1 MRAESIESQG
11 HARAVEP
18 RGAGGPG
25 AAGRL
30 RLPHDATGFRALS
43 RTGRRPVLWLLLP
56 LAALLSLP
64 PAVAQAQTPS
74 ISISDGSV
82 MEGAAGTT
90 TELELEVTLNRASES
105 QVEVWWTT
113 YATYAEGFGLAK
125 PGVDYTRDGGTLRF
139 APGETSKTIS
149 IEVFGDDLDEGEYEK
164 IIVELSFPVGAWI
177 ADREAEGRILD
188 DDDTPKV
195 TLVLNRDT
203 ISENG
208 GEARVRARLN
218 HPSKEETVVTVSFS
232 GWEDDYTLS
241 TNRTLRIAANE
252 TTSPGPVYVSL
263 TAVDNDWRVSGKKV
277 TVSGTATN
285 DLAIEDPDDVTLTI
299 NDDGDPT
306 LPVMFV
312 RDARVTEGDSGET
325 DMNFRVE
332 LTPRLTL
339 PVTFDVRTEEIK
351 GLEGSAKPD
360 HDYRTVNKSVT
371 IEPGETVATISVPI
385 IGDTV
390 HEREIEGFRFWGSAG
405 SDAPARFRDNK
416 GLGTIVDNDR
426 PTVTLA
432 LSEDRIREDGGVTTV
447 TASLDRPSVKNT
459 FVRISASAVSPA
471 VKGDFTFGGN
481 RGLTIAAG
489 ELSSTR
495 TVTLTAVDNA
505 VDVPFDKTVTV
516 TGNARNERGID
527 HPEALTLTIVDD
539 EIPVVTIAA
548 ETEEV
553 IEERGAVTF
562 IATRTEY
569 DLSRSLT
576 VNFLSNGG
584 PSLPSGTITF
594 AANET
599 TARLGGSPW
608 GDIDADGTVTITL
621 QDGDGYELGA
631 PSSASVTV
639 RDITPVVT
647 IAAETEEVVEEQ
659 GAVAF
664 IVTRTELNLAESLTV
679 NFLSNGGASLPS
691 GTVTFAPNET
701 TKRLGGSPWGDIDFD
716 RTVRITLQD
725 GDGYRLGRP
734 SSASVAVRDEDVP
747 VVTVAA
753 ETEYVYENG
762 DPVAFIFTR
771 TTDED
776 LSRSLTVNYRVT
788 HIGGSSNS
796 YALTFAANESSVRI
810 GGAPAGNV
818 DADGTVEITLRDGA
832 GYRPGTPSSAVV
844 TVWDSLP
851 TVSVADADAVTEG
864 ETVTFTLRRS
874 GNLAQPLEAA
884 YEITAAG
891 DFGAATGAGAATF
904 PANGAAVQV
913 SVATTD
919 DSVHEANGSV
929 TLALTAKAG
938 VYKLRAGAAST
949 AAVLDDDD
957 SPATGTV
964 TIRGAAR
971 EGGTLRANISGVED
985 ADGLDNAAWA
995 YQWVRTP
1002 PGGSAADISGAT
1014 GATYVPVFADVGAAL
1029 KVRVTVTDNEGHEA
1043 GFESAPTPAVA
1054 ALPVMTV
1061 AAETE
1066 QVVEGGEPVAFIVTR
1081 TGDLSR
1087 RLTVN
1092 VQVTPV
1098 GGDTPTT
1105 LAVTFQANQ
1114 STRRLGSGNPAG
1126 DIDGD
1131 GTSVLVL
1138 LDGDGYR
1145 LGTPSSATVTVWD
1158 SDFVPTVSVADADAV
1173 TEGGTVTFTLTRSGN
1188 RVRTFTAAYETTS
1201 SGDFG
1206 AATGAGTATFPA
1218 NSTAVQVSV
1227 ATTDDSVHEAHGS
1240 VTLTLAEDADAY
1252 ELGSQAASTAAVLD
1266 DDDSPATGAVAIT
1279 GAAREGETLTADT
1292 SGVEDADGLDNAA
1305 WAYQWVRT
1313 PPGGSGADISGAT
1326 GATYVPVFA
1335 DAGAALKVRV
1345 TVTDDEGH
1353 EATLTSAPTPA
1364 VAALPLVT
1372 VAAETE
1378 QVIEN
1383 GEAVAFIFTR
1393 TGDLSRSLTV
1403 NYRVRHIGGTSSSGA
1418 LTFPAN
1424 ESTLRLGGS
1433 PAGNVNADGT
1443 VAMTLLDG
1451 DGYRPGTPSSA
1462 VVTVWDSDFV
1472 PTVSVADADAVTEG
1486 GTVTFT
1492 LTRSGNRV
1500 RTFAAAYEVTSSGDF
1515 GAATGAGTATF
1526 PANSA
1531 AVQVS
1536 VATTDDSVHE
1546 AHGSVTLTLAEDA
1559 DAYELGSQAASTAAV
1574 LDDDD
1579 SPATGTVT
1587 IAGAA
1592 REGETLAAD
1601 ISGVEDADGLDNA
1614 AWTYQWVRTPS
1625 GGSGADIAGATGA
1638 TYVPV
1643 FADAGATFKVRVTV
1657 TDDEGH
1663 EAGFE
1668 SAATAAV
1675 EALPRPE
1682 VTVASGGAVT
1692 EGEAVTFTLTRTGGH
1707 GGTTGT
1713 LDVAYMVTASGDFGA
1728 AAGAGTAT
1736 IPANSAA
1743 VQVSV
1748 ATTGDGAHE
1757 QHGSVTLTL
1766 APNPE
1771 AYNLGAEAAATAAVL
1786 DDDNAAPTG
1795 AVTID
1800 DTAPVVGKTLRAD
1813 ASGVDDPDGLTGRS
1827 FTWQWLRV
1835 SGGTATAIAGATAAR
1850 YTMVAADVGSAL
1862 KVRAGFTDDDGTA
1875 ETVESA
1881 PTSAVRAYTFEVTA
1895 PTVTEGGDGVTI
1907 LQFAVTR
1914 SDTARRMQLGW
1925 RLAASSTAQAGKGR
1939 GRDIGGPTQGTLNF
1953 PRGWTVSRFV
1963 VFQVIDDWIDES
1975 DETVVIEF
1983 FAVAGTPAGV
1993 TFPPTVTGTIRDNDT
2008 SMVWIAPSRSVD
2020 EGDEGVRDL
2029 AFTVSMD
2036 NPSDREVTVA
2046 WDVSGTAE
2054 AGSDYTAPAPAL
2066 VTFPALSWDSQRIVF
2081 GVIGDTDA
2089 ERHETVTVALR
2100 DPTGGAV
2107 LGTSQAT
2114 AQIRNDEE
2122 LVLAVDPPEAVEGDS
2137 RSDRAGLIFRLTLTD
2152 LADTDVT
2159 VDYRVESD
2167 AGTATAG
2174 SDFKDKSGTATIKSG
2189 QTVATV
2195 RLGILED
2202 TDFEPDETVV
2212 MVFENPEG
2220 ALLDPGSTRVTGTIL
2235 NDDPPDGDPT
2245 NDNGPVV
2252 SIEPPE
2258 VAEGDSRSDRRHLTF
2273 RLTLSDQADS
2283 DITVDYRVDAGDGAG
2298 TAAAGSDFKNKSGT
2312 VTIRS
2317 GRTSAVVR
2325 LGILEDTDF
2334 EPDETVVMVFE
2345 NPQGAVLDPGSTRV
2359 TGTILNDDLSQVT
2372 VADAVV
2378 AIAAESGVV
2387 TEGED
2392 AVFVLT
2398 RTGEASAPLTVA
2410 VAVGEAGS
2418 VLAGAAPS
2426 AAVFGANETEAR
2438 LRVATEDDVVDE
2450 ADGRVTAAAVAGAGY
2465 TVAAGAGSAAVDVLD
2480 NDDPAAP
2487 GEPAP
2492 LWSTTMTVV
2501 DFGKAVGAS
2510 GSDLPNRAWSE
2521 DGVDYRLDRLKWFGP
2536 PKGLVRV
2543 RFSRRL
2549 PAVDELTLRAGA
2561 LSLPL
2566 AEGGSGRVFRW
2577 PVEGAPWPVGEEVE
2591 LRLTRTA
2598 AGEGDDGAAVP
2609 GVSVADARVDES
2621 AGAPLAFRVTLD
2633 EAQMSAVSVRYATSD
2648 GSATAGADYVAASGV
2663 VRFEAGETV
2672 KTVNVAVLEDS
2683 HDEGEETM
2691 TLTLSHPFGAE
2702 VSDGVATG
2710 TIVNTDAMP
2719 RAWLGRFGRTV
2730 AGQVVE
2736 AVEARMTAVRQAG
2749 VEVSIAGQ
2757 RVGAAGAFDEA
2768 ASRGGDAVGGRL
2780 AGGRAG
2786 ENGPEGLDMAASR
2799 DAGAAGGR
2807 LAGWLAGGID
2817 SEERTVSGRELLA
2830 GMSFARTEG
2839 TAESGFVSLWGRGV
2853 VTDFD
2858 GRDGEL
2864 SVDGEVATGL
2874 LGADWARG
2882 DWAAGL
2888 MVGHSRGEGN
2898 YGGQGVGTVSSSLT
2912 GLYPWGRWEL
2922 NERVTVWG
2930 VGGYGAG
2937 TLTLEPEGQARIETD
2952 MDLAMAA
2959 AGLRGVLMEAPAEG
2973 GFELA
2978 AKTDGLI
2985 VRSASEAARGGDG
2998 GMLEAARAEVTRLRL
3013 GLEGT
3018 RAFRSEGG
3026 WTLTPSFGLGVRHDG
3041 GDAESGVGV
3050 EVGAGVAYAD
3060 PSLGL
3065 TAEFRGRGLLGHE
3078 AAGFREVGFSGSLAF
3093 DPSPS
3098 SDRGLSLSLSQT
3110 LGASASGGVEA
3121 LYGRDTMAGL
3131 GGANDAAGTA
3141 DDLGRRRLE
3150 ARVGYGVSAFGGRF
3164 TGTPELGFGLSES
3177 GRDYRLGWRLTP
3189 AGDNAGWFELSLV
3202 ATRREAANDDGSEHG
3217 AELRVTIR

>member
-18 RGAGGPG
+18 CGAGGPG

-43 RTGRRPVLWLLLP
+43 RTGRRLALWLLLP
-56 LAALLSLP
+56 LVAVLSLP
-64 PAVAQAQTPS
+64 PAVVQAQSPS
-74 ISISDGSV
+74 LRILDAS
-82 MEGAAGTT
+82 MEEGDSGIR
-90 TELELEVTLNRASES
+90 ELEFEVTLNPPSAAGVTVQYTTKRLFLDDGAQASVDFAPES
-105 QVEVWWTT
+105 GWFT
-113 YATYAEGFGLAK
+113 
-125 PGVDYTRDGGTLRF
+125 F
-139 APGETSKTIS
+139 APGETSQTTS
-149 IEVFGDDLDEGEYEK
+149 IGVYSDRLDEGEKEQFQVYLHNPTGATIARK
-164 IIVELSFPVGAWI
+164 TATLWII
-177 ADREAEGRILD
+177 D

-195 TLVLNRDT
+195 TLVLNTNT
-203 ISENG
+203 ISENRG
-208 GEARVRARLN
+208 AATVTARLSN
-218 HPSKEETVVTVSFS
+218 PSAAETEVDISVS
-232 GWEDDYTLS
+232 GWEGDWTLS
-241 TNRTLRIAANE
+241 GSQSLSIPAGSTTVSDYLRI
-252 TTSPGPVYVSL
+252 
-263 TAVDNDWRVSGKKV
+263 TAVDNNIWVPDKKV
-277 TVSGTATN
+277 TVSGTARN
-285 DLAIEDPDDVTLTI
+285 DVGIVNPDDVTLTI
-299 NDDGDPT
+299 EDDGDRL
-306 LPVMFV
+306 LPAMVV
-312 RDARVTEGDSGET
+312 RDAQLTEGDSGET
-325 DMNFRVE
+325 DMDFRVT
-332 LTPRLTL
+332 LSPATTL
-339 PVTFDVRTEEIK
+339 PVTINVRTSEID
-351 GLEGSAKPD
+351 GLAESATSGQ
-360 HDYRTVNKSVT
+360 DYTAVNKNVT
-371 IEPGETVATISVPI
+371 IAPGETGVTVSVPI

-390 HEREIEGFRFWGSAG
+390 HELENEYFRLFGSTVG
-405 SDAPARFRDNK
+405 SDPPAYFRDHV
-416 GLGTIVDNDR
+416 GEGWIIDNDR
-426 PTVTLA
+426 PTMTLA
-432 LSEDRIREDGGVTTV
+432 LSKNRIREDGGVTTV
-447 TASLDRPSVKNT
+447 TASLDRPSIKKT

-471 VKGDFTFGGN
+471 VKGDFTFGEN
-481 RGLTIAAG
+481 RGLTILAG

-505 VDVPFDKTVTV
+505 VDVLFDKTVRV
-516 TGNARNERGID
+516 TGAARNERGID
-527 HPEALTLTIVDD
+527 NPEALTLTIVDD
-539 EIPVVTIAA
+539 EVPVVTIAA

-553 IEERGAVTF
+553 IEERGDVTF
-562 IATRTEY
+562 IATRTEH
-569 DLSRSLT
+569 DLSRSLA

-599 TARLGGSPW
+599 TARLGGNPW

-647 IAAETEEVVEEQ
+647 IAAETAEVVEEQ

-679 NFLSNGGASLPS
+679 GFLSNGGASLPS
-691 GTVTFAPNET
+691 GTITFPANET
-701 TKRLGGSPWGDIDFD
+701 TARLGGSPWGDIDFD
-716 RTVRITLQD
+716 STVRITLQD

-734 SSASVAVRDEDVP
+734 SSASVTVRDEDVP

-762 DPVAFIFTR
+762 EPVAFIFTR
-771 TTDED
+771 TEDED
-776 LSRSLTVNYRVT
+776 LPRSLTVNYRVT
-788 HIGGSSNS
+788 HIGGTSSS

-810 GGAPAGNV
+810 GGAPAGDVN
-818 DADGTVEITLRDGA
+818 ADGTVEIMLRDGN
-832 GYRPGTPSSAVV
+832 GYRLGTPSSAVV
-844 TVWDSLP
+844 TVWDSIP

-864 ETVTFTLRRS
+864 ETVTFMLRRS
-874 GNLAQPLEAA
+874 GNLAEALEAA

-891 DFGAATGAGAATF
+891 DFGVTPGAGAATF

-938 VYKLRAGAAST
+938 AYKLRAGAAST

-964 TIRGAAR
+964 TITGAAR
-971 EGGTLRANISGVED
+971 EGGTLRANTSGVED
-985 ADGLDNAAWA
+985 ADGLDNAAWT

-1002 PGGSAADISGAT
+1002 PGGSGADISGAT
-1014 GATYVPVFADVGAAL
+1014 GAAYVPVFADVGAAL

-1043 GFESAPTPAVA
+1043 GFESAATAAVA
-1054 ALPVMTV
+1054 ALPVVTV

-1066 QVVEGGEPVAFIVTR
+1066 QVIEGGEAVAFIVTR
-1081 TGDLSR
+1081 TTDGDLSR
-1087 RLTVN
+1087 SLTVN
-1092 VQVTPV
+1092 IQVTPV
-1098 GGDTPTT
+1098 GGTEPTSMRI
-1105 LAVTFQANQ
+1105 TFRANQ
-1114 STRRLGSGNPAG
+1114 STRRLGGSPAG
-1126 DIDGD
+1126 DIDAD

-1188 RVRTFTAAYETTS
+1188 RVRTFTVAYETTS

-1218 NSTAVQVSV
+1218 NDAAVQVSV

-1240 VTLTLAEDADAY
+1240 VTLTLTADADAY

-1266 DDDSPATGAVAIT
+1266 DDDSPATGAVTIAGT
-1279 GAAREGETLTADT
+1279 AREGETLTADT

-1305 WAYQWVRT
+1305 WTYRWVRT
-1313 PPGGSGADISGAT
+1313 PPGGSDADISGAT

-1335 DAGAALKVRV
+1335 DVGAALKVRV

-1353 EATLTSAPTPA
+1353 EATLTSAATPA

-1378 QVIEN
+1378 QVIEE

-1393 TGDLSRSLTV
+1393 TGDEDLSRSLTV
-1403 NYRVRHIGGTSSSGA
+1403 NYRVKHITGTFSSGT
-1418 LTFPAN
+1418 LTFAAN
-1424 ESTLRLGGS
+1424 QSTRRIGGS
-1433 PAGNVNADGT
+1433 PAGNVDADGM
-1443 VAMTLLDG
+1443 VEITLLDG

-1462 VVTVWDSDFV
+1462 TVTVWDSDFV

-1486 GTVTFT
+1486 ETVTFT

-1500 RTFAAAYEVTSSGDF
+1500 RTFTVAYETTSSGDF

-1526 PANSA
+1526 PANDA

-1536 VATTDDSVHE
+1536 VATTADSVHE
-1546 AHGSVTLTLAEDA
+1546 AHGSVTLTLTADA
-1559 DAYELGSQAASTAAV
+1559 DAYKLGSQAASTAAV

-1579 SPATGTVT
+1579 SPATGAVT
-1587 IAGAA
+1587 IAGTA
-1592 REGETLAAD
+1592 REGETLTAD
-1601 ISGVEDADGLDNA
+1601 TSGVQDADGLGAA
-1614 AWTYQWVRTPS
+1614 AWTYQWVRTPP
-1625 GGSGADIAGATGA
+1625 GGSDADISGATGA

-1663 EAGFE
+1663 EAAFE
-1668 SAATAAV
+1668 SAPTAAV
-1675 EALPRPE
+1675 EALPRPS

-1728 AAGAGTAT
+1728 APGAGTAT
-1736 IPANSAA
+1736 FPANSAA

-1748 ATTGDGAHE
+1748 ATTDDGAHE

-1795 AVTID
+1795 AVTIEGP
-1800 DTAPVVGKTLRAD
+1800 APVVGETLTAD
-1813 ASGVDDPDGLTGRS
+1813 ASNLDDPDGLANRS

-1835 SGGTATAIAGATAAR
+1835 SGGTATEIAGATSAS
-1850 YTMVAADVGSAL
+1850 YTVVAADVGSAL
-1862 KVRAGFTDDDGTA
+1862 KVRVGFTDDDGTA

-1895 PTVTEGGDGVTI
+1895 PTVTEGGDGVTL

-1993 TFPPTVTGTIRDNDT
+1993 TFPPTVTGTILDDDT
-2008 SMVWIAPSRSVD
+2008 STVWIAPSRSVD
-2020 EGDEGVRDL
+2020 EGDEGVTDL

-2054 AGSDYTAPAPAL
+2054 TGTDYTAPAPAL
-2066 VTFPALSWDSQRIVF
+2066 VTFPALSWASQRIVF

-2089 ERHETVTVALR
+2089 ERHETVTVTLR

-2114 AQIRNDEE
+2114 AEIRNDEE
-2122 LVLAVDPPEAVEGDS
+2122 LVLAVDPPEVVEGDR
-2137 RSDRAGLIFRLTLTD
+2137 RSDRARLIFGLTLTD
-2152 LADTDVT
+2152 LADSDV
-2159 VDYRVESD
+2159 
-2167 AGTATAG
+2167 
-2174 SDFKDKSGTATIKSG
+2174 
-2189 QTVATV
+2189 
-2195 RLGILED
+2195 
-2202 TDFEPDETVV
+2202 
-2212 MVFENPEG
+2212 
-2220 ALLDPGSTRVTGTIL
+2220 
-2235 NDDPPDGDPT
+2235 
-2245 NDNGPVV
+2245 
-2252 SIEPPE
+2252 
-2258 VAEGDSRSDRRHLTF
+2258 
-2273 RLTLSDQADS
+2273 
-2283 DITVDYRVDAGDGAG
+2283 TVDYRVDAGASTATAG
-2298 TAAAGSDFKNKSGT
+2298 RDFKDKSGT
-2312 VTIRS
+2312 VTIKS
-2317 GRTSAVVR
+2317 GQTFAAVR
-2325 LGILEDTDF
+2325 LGILEDMAV
-2334 EPDETVVMVFE
+2334 EPDETVVLVFE
-2345 NPQGAVLDPGSTRV
+2345 NAQGALLDPGSARV

-2372 VADAVV
+2372 LAAKAGAVA
-2378 AIAAESGVV
+2378 
-2387 TEGED
+2387 EGED

-2398 RTGEASAPLTVA
+2398 RTGDASAPLTVAVDVSEAGSVLAGAAPTSATFGANKTWTRLRVATEDDAVAEADGSVTAALIAGSGYTVVPGSGSAAVAVFDNDGLYADTVVSIAAESGAVTEGGDAVFVLRRTGEASAPLTVA
-2410 VAVGEAGS
+2410 VDVSEAGS

-2438 LRVATEDDVVDE
+2438 LRVATENDAVDE

-2465 TVAAGAGSAAVDVLD
+2465 TVAPGAGSAAVDVLD
-2480 NDDPAAP
+2480 NDGPAAP
-2487 GEPAP
+2487 EEPDP

-2501 DFGKAVGAS
+2501 AFGNSVGAS
-2510 GSDLPNRAWSE
+2510 GSDLPDRGWSE
-2521 DGVDYRLDRLKWFGP
+2521 GGVDYRLVRLKWFGP
-2536 PKGLVRV
+2536 PKNRVKV
-2543 RFSRRL
+2543 RFSRR
-2549 PAVDELTLRAGA
+2549 PAAAGELTLRAGA

-2566 AEGGSGRVFRW
+2566 AEGGSGKVFRW
-2577 PVEGAPWPVGEEVE
+2577 PVEGAPWPVGAEVE
-2591 LRLTRTA
+2591 LRLTRA
-2598 AGEGDDGAAVP
+2598 AAGDDGAADP
-2609 GVSVADARVDES
+2609 GISVADARVNES
-2621 AGAPLAFRVTLD
+2621 SGAPLAFRVTLD
-2633 EAQMSAVSVRYATSD
+2633 AAQASAVSVRYATSD
-2648 GSATAGADYVAASGV
+2648 GSAVAGADYVASSGV

-2672 KTVNVAVLEDS
+2672 KTVHVAVLEDA

-2691 TLTLSHPFGAE
+2691 TLTLSSPFGATI
-2702 VSDGVATG
+2702 SDGTATG
-2710 TIVNTDAMP
+2710 TIANTDAMP

-2730 AGQVVE
+2730 AGQVVD

-2749 VEVSIAGQ
+2749 VEVSIAGR

-2768 ASRGGDAVGGRL
+2768 AFRGGGAAGGRL
-2780 AGGRAG
+2780 TGGLAGA
-2786 ENGPEGLDMAASR
+2786 NGPEGLDE
-2799 DAGAAGGR
+2799 AGGR
-2807 LAGWLAGGID
+2807 LAEWFGGGVD
-2817 SEERTVSGRELLA
+2817 AEERTVSDRELLA
-2830 GMSFARTEG
+2830 GTSFARTEG

-2858 GRDGEL
+2858 GRDGGL

-2874 LGADWARG
+2874 LGADWARA

-2888 MVGHSRGEGN
+2888 MVGHSRGKGS
-2898 YGGQGVGTVSSSLT
+2898 YSGGQGAGTVSSSLT
-2912 GLYPWGRWEL
+2912 GLYPWGRRAL
-2922 NERVTVWG
+2922 NDRVMVWG
-2930 VGGYGAG
+2930 VVGYGEG
-2937 TLTLEPEGQARIETD
+2937 TLTLEPEGEARIETD

-2959 AGLRGVLMEAPAEG
+2959 AGLRGVLVEAPAEG

-2978 AKTDGLI
+2978 AKTDGLV
-2985 VRSASEAARGGDG
+2985 VRSASDRAQGSDG
-2998 GMLEAARAEVTRLRL
+2998 GMLEAASAKVTRLRL

-3026 WTLTPSFGLGVRHDG
+3026 GTVTPSFGLGVRHDG
-3041 GDAESGVGV
+3041 GDAETGFGV
-3050 EVGAGVAYAD
+3050 EVGAGVVYAD
-3060 PSLGL
+3060 PSSGV
-3065 TAEFRGRGLLGHE
+3065 TADLQGRGLLGHE
-3078 AAGFREVGFSGSLAF
+3078 ASGFREFGLSGSLAF

-3110 LGASASGGVEA
+3110 VGASAPGGVDT

-3131 GGANDAAGTA
+3131 GGADDGAGSVDSA
-3141 DDLGRRRLE
+3141 GRRRLE

-3164 TGTPELGFGLSES
+3164 TGTPELGIGLSES
-3177 GRDYRLGWRLTP
+3177 GRDYSLGWRLTP
-3189 AGDNAGWFELSLV
+3189 AGGNTAGGNAGAFELHLE
-3202 ATRREAANDDGSEHG
+3202 ATRREAAHGDGSEHG
-3217 AELRVTIR
+3217 VGVRATIRW

>member
-1 MRAESIESQG
+1 M
-11 HARAVEP
+11 
-18 RGAGGPG
+18 
-25 AAGRL
+25 
-30 RLPHDATGFRALS
+30 
-43 RTGRRPVLWLLLP
+43 WLLLP
-56 LAALLSLP
+56 LVAVLSLP
-64 PAVAQAQTPS
+64 PAVVQAQGPS
-74 ISISDGSV
+74 LRVQDASV
-82 MEGAAGTT
+82 EEGDSGITD
-90 TELELEVTLNRASES
+90 LEFEVTLNPPSNAGVTVQYTTKRLFLDDGAQGSVDFAPES
-105 QVEVWWTT
+105 GWLT
-113 YATYAEGFGLAK
+113 
-125 PGVDYTRDGGTLRF
+125 F
-139 APGETSKTIS
+139 APGETSQTAS
-149 IEVFGDDLDEGEYEK
+149 IGVYGDRVDEGEKERFQ
-164 IIVELSFPVGAWI
+164 IDLSNPTGATI
-177 ADREAEGRILD
+177 ARKTATLWILD
-188 DDDTPKV
+188 DDDSPKV
-195 TLVLNRDT
+195 TLVLNTDT
-203 ISENG
+203 ISENRG
-208 GEARVRARLN
+208 AATVTARLSD
-218 HPSKEETVVTVSFS
+218 PSPEETEVDISLS
-232 GWEDDYTLS
+232 GWEGDWTLS
-241 TNRTLRIAANE
+241 GSRTLSIPADSTTGSDFLRI
-252 TTSPGPVYVSL
+252 
-263 TAVDNDWRVSGKKV
+263 TAVNNNIWVPDKKV
-277 TVSGTATN
+277 TVSGTARN
-285 DLAIEDPDDVTLTI
+285 GAGIVNPDDVTLTI
-299 NDDGDPT
+299 EDDGDLL
-306 LPVMFV
+306 LPSMAV
-312 RDARVTEGDSGET
+312 RDAQLTEGDSGET
-325 DMNFRVE
+325 GMDFRVE
-332 LTPRLTL
+332 LSPATTL
-339 PVTFDVRTEEIK
+339 PVTFNVRTSEID
-351 GLEGSAKPD
+351 GLAQSATSGQ
-360 HDYRTVNKSVT
+360 DYTAVNKSVT
-371 IEPGETVATISVPI
+371 IAPGETRTTVSVPI

-390 HEREIEGFRFWGSAG
+390 HELENEYFRLFGSIG
-405 SDAPARFRDNK
+405 SDAPAYFRDYV
-416 GLGTIVDNDR
+416 GEGTITDNDR

-505 VDVPFDKTVTV
+505 VDVLFDKTVTV

-584 PSLPSGTITF
+584 ASLPSGTITF

-647 IAAETEEVVEEQ
+647 IAAETAEVVEEQ

-691 GTVTFAPNET
+691 GTVTFPANET
-701 TKRLGGSPWGDIDFD
+701 TARLGGSPWGDIDFD
-716 RTVRITLQD
+716 STVRITLQD

-734 SSASVAVRDEDVP
+734 SSASVTVRDEDVP

-762 DPVAFIFTR
+762 EPVAFIFTR
-771 TTDED
+771 TEDED
-776 LSRSLTVNYRVT
+776 LPRSLTVNYRVT
-788 HIGGSSNS
+788 HIGGTSSS

-810 GGAPAGNV
+810 GGAPAGDVN
-818 DADGTVEITLRDGA
+818 ADGTVEIMLRDGN
-832 GYRPGTPSSAVV
+832 GYRLGTPSSAVV
-844 TVWDSLP
+844 TVWDSIP

-864 ETVTFTLRRS
+864 ETVTFMLRRS
-874 GNLAQPLEAA
+874 GNLAEALEAA

-891 DFGAATGAGAATF
+891 DFGVTPGAGAATF

-938 VYKLRAGAAST
+938 AYKLRAGAAST

-964 TIRGAAR
+964 TITGAAR
-971 EGGTLRANISGVED
+971 EGGTLRANTSGVED
-985 ADGLDNAAWA
+985 ADGLDNAAWT

-1002 PGGSAADISGAT
+1002 PGGSGADISGAT
-1014 GATYVPVFADVGAAL
+1014 GAAYVPVFADVGAAL

-1043 GFESAPTPAVA
+1043 GFESAATAAVA
-1054 ALPVMTV
+1054 ALPVVTV

-1066 QVVEGGEPVAFIVTR
+1066 QVIEGGEAVAFIVTR
-1081 TGDLSR
+1081 TTDGDLSR
-1087 RLTVN
+1087 SLTVN
-1092 VQVTPV
+1092 IQVTPV
-1098 GGDTPTT
+1098 GGTEPTSMRI
-1105 LAVTFQANQ
+1105 TFRANQ
-1114 STRRLGSGNPAG
+1114 STRRLGGSPAG
-1126 DIDGD
+1126 DIDAD

-1188 RVRTFTAAYETTS
+1188 RVRTFTVAYETTS

-1218 NSTAVQVSV
+1218 NDAAVQVSV

-1240 VTLTLAEDADAY
+1240 VTLTLTADADAY

-1266 DDDSPATGAVAIT
+1266 DDDSPATGAVTIAGT
-1279 GAAREGETLTADT
+1279 AREGETLTADT

-1305 WAYQWVRT
+1305 WTYRWVRT
-1313 PPGGSGADISGAT
+1313 PPGGSDADISGAT

-1335 DAGAALKVRV
+1335 DVGAALKVRV

-1353 EATLTSAPTPA
+1353 EATLTSAATPA

-1378 QVIEN
+1378 QVIEE

-1393 TGDLSRSLTV
+1393 TGDEDLSRSLTV
-1403 NYRVRHIGGTSSSGA
+1403 NYRVKHITGTFSSGT
-1418 LTFPAN
+1418 LTFAAN
-1424 ESTLRLGGS
+1424 QSTLRVGGS

-1443 VAMTLLDG
+1443 VVMTLLDG

-1462 VVTVWDSDFV
+1462 TVTVWDSDFV

-1500 RTFAAAYEVTSSGDF
+1500 RTFTVAYETTSSGDF

-1526 PANSA
+1526 PANDA

-1546 AHGSVTLTLAEDA
+1546 AHGSVTLTLTADA
-1559 DAYELGSQAASTAAV
+1559 DAYKLGSQTASTAAV

-1579 SPATGTVT
+1579 SPATGAVT
-1587 IAGAA
+1587 ITGTA
-1592 REGETLAAD
+1592 REGETLAANT
-1601 ISGVEDADGLDNA
+1601 SGVEDADGLDNA

-1625 GGSGADIAGATGA
+1625 GGSGADISGATGA

-1643 FADAGATFKVRVTV
+1643 FADAGAAFKVRVTV

-1663 EAGFE
+1663 EAAFE
-1668 SAATAAV
+1668 SAPTAAV
-1675 EALPRPE
+1675 EALPRPS

-1736 IPANSAA
+1736 FPANSAA

-1748 ATTGDGAHE
+1748 ATTDDGAHE

-1766 APNPE
+1766 TPNPE
-1771 AYNLGAEAAATAAVL
+1771 AYDLGAEAAATAAVL

-1795 AVTID
+1795 AVTIEGP
-1800 DTAPVVGKTLRAD
+1800 APVVGRTLRAD
-1813 ASGVDDPDGLTGRS
+1813 ASGVDDPDGLTGRP
-1827 FTWQWLRV
+1827 FAWQWLRV
-1835 SGGTATAIAGATAAR
+1835 SGGTETAIAGATSASYTAA
-1850 YTMVAADVGSAL
+1850 AADVGSAL
-1862 KVRAGFTDDDGTA
+1862 KVRVGFTDDDGTA

-2008 SMVWIAPSRSVD
+2008 STVWIAPSRSVD
-2020 EGDEGVRDL
+2020 EGDEGVREL
-2029 AFTVSMD
+2029 AFTVSLD

-2054 AGSDYTAPAPAL
+2054 AGTDYTAPAPAL

-2114 AQIRNDEE
+2114 AEIRNDEE
-2122 LVLAVDPPEAVEGDS
+2122 LVLAVDPPEAVEGDR
-2137 RSDRAGLIFRLTLTD
+2137 RSDRARLIFGLTLTD
-2152 LADTDVT
+2152 LADSDVT
-2159 VDYRVESD
+2159 VDYRVD
-2167 AGTATAG
+2167 AGAGTATAG
-2174 SDFKDKSGTATIKSG
+2174 RDFKDKSGTVTIKSG
-2189 QTVATV
+2189 QTFAAV

-2212 MVFENPEG
+2212 VVFENPEG
-2220 ALLDPGSTRVTGTIL
+2220 ALLDPGS
-2235 NDDPPDGDPT
+2235 
-2245 NDNGPVV
+2245 
-2252 SIEPPE
+2252 
-2258 VAEGDSRSDRRHLTF
+2258 A
-2273 RLTLSDQADS
+2273 
-2283 DITVDYRVDAGDGAG
+2283 
-2298 TAAAGSDFKNKSGT
+2298 
-2312 VTIRS
+2312 
-2317 GRTSAVVR
+2317 
-2325 LGILEDTDF
+2325 
-2334 EPDETVVMVFE
+2334 
-2345 NPQGAVLDPGSTRV
+2345 RV

-2372 VADAVV
+2372 LAAAAGAVAEGEDAVFVLTRTGDASAPLTVAVDVSEAGSVLAGAAPTSATFGANETRTRLRVATADDAVEEADGSVTAALVAGSGYTVVPGSGSAAVAVFDNDGLSAATVV

-2398 RTGEASAPLTVA
+2398 RAGDASAPLTVT
-2410 VAVGEAGS
+2410 VEVGQAGS

-2465 TVAAGAGSAAVDVLD
+2465 TVAPGAGSAAVDVLD

-2487 GEPAP
+2487 GEPGL

-2510 GSDLPNRAWSE
+2510 GSDLPDRGWSE
-2521 DGVDYRLDRLKWFGP
+2521 GGVDYRLERLKWFGP
-2536 PKGLVRV
+2536 PKDLVRV
-2543 RFSRRL
+2543 RFSRR
-2549 PAVDELTLRAGA
+2549 PAAAGELTLRAGA

-2566 AEGGSGRVFRW
+2566 AEGGSGKVFRW

-2598 AGEGDDGAAVP
+2598 AGEGDDGAADP
-2609 GVSVADARVDES
+2609 GVSVADARVGES

-2633 EAQMSAVSVRYATSD
+2633 EAQSSAVSVRYATSD

-2663 VRFEAGETV
+2663 VRFEAGETE
-2672 KTVNVAVLEDS
+2672 KTVHVVVLEDA

-2691 TLTLSHPFGAE
+2691 TLTLSSPFGATI
-2702 VSDGVATG
+2702 SDGTATG
-2710 TIVNTDAMP
+2710 TIANTDAMP

-2730 AGQVVE
+2730 AGQVVD

-2768 ASRGGDAVGGRL
+2768 ATRGGGAAGWL
-2780 AGGRAG
+2780 AG
-2786 ENGPEGLDMAASR
+2786 ESGPEGLDMVASR

-2807 LAGWLAGGID
+2807 LAGWLAGGVD
-2817 SEERTVSGRELLA
+2817 SEERTVSGSELLA

-2874 LGADWARG
+2874 LGADWARDG
-2882 DWAAGL
+2882 WAAGL
-2888 MVGHSRGEGN
+2888 MVGHSRGEGS
-2898 YGGQGVGTVSSSLT
+2898 YRGQGAGTVSSSLT
-2912 GLYPWGRWEL
+2912 GLYPWGRRAL
-2922 NERVTVWG
+2922 SERVMVWG
-2930 VGGYGAG
+2930 VAGYGEG
-2937 TLTLEPEGQARIETD
+2937 TLTLEPEDQARIETD

-2959 AGLRGVLMEAPAEG
+2959 AGLRGVLVEAPAEG

-2985 VRSASEAARGGDG
+2985 VRSASDGAQGRDG
-2998 GMLEAARAEVTRLRL
+2998 GLLEAASAQVTRLRL

-3026 WTLTPSFGLGVRHDG
+3026 GTVTPSFGLGVRHDG
-3041 GDAESGVGV
+3041 GDAETGFGV
-3050 EVGAGVAYAD
+3050 EVGAGLAYAD
-3060 PSLGL
+3060 PSSGV
-3065 TAEFRGRGLLGHE
+3065 TADLRGRGLLGHE
-3078 AAGFREVGFSGSLAF
+3078 ASGFREFGLSGSLAF

-3110 LGASASGGVEA
+3110 VGASATGGVEA

-3131 GGANDAAGTA
+3131 GGADDGAGSVDSA
-3141 DDLGRRRLE
+3141 GRRRLE
-3150 ARVGYGVSAFGGRF
+3150 ARAGYGLSAFGGRF

-3177 GRDYRLGWRLTP
+3177 GPRLPPRVASDARGREHCGRQHRRVRARCGGDAARGCERRRARARGGR
-3189 AGDNAGWFELSLV
+3189 AGDDTLV
-3202 ATRREAANDDGSEHG
+3202 GS
-3217 AELRVTIR
+3217 

>member
-1 MRAESIESQG
+1 MRAESVESQG
-11 HARAVEP
+11 HALAVEP

-43 RTGRRPVLWLLLP
+43 RTGRRPALWLLLP

-64 PAVAQAQTPS
+64 PAVAQAQGPS
-74 ISISDGSV
+74 LRVQDASV
-82 MEGAAGTT
+82 EEGDSGITD
-90 TELELEVTLNRASES
+90 LEFEVTLNPPSAAGVTVQYTTKRLFLDDGAQGSVDFAPES
-105 QVEVWWTT
+105 GW
-113 YATYAEGFGLAK
+113 LA
-125 PGVDYTRDGGTLRF
+125 F
-139 APGETSKTIS
+139 APGETSRTAS
-149 IEVFGDDLDEGEYEK
+149 IGVYGDRVDEGEKEQFQVY
-164 IIVELSFPVGAWI
+164 LHNPTGATI
-177 ADREAEGRILD
+177 ARKTATLWILD
-188 DDDTPKV
+188 DDDSPKV
-195 TLVLNRDT
+195 TLVLNTNT
-203 ISENG
+203 ISENRG
-208 GEARVRARLN
+208 AATVTARLSD
-218 HPSKEETVVTVSFS
+218 PSPEETEVDISLS
-232 GWEDDYTLS
+232 GWEGDWTLS
-241 TNRTLRIAANE
+241 GSRTLSIPADSTTGSDFLRI
-252 TTSPGPVYVSL
+252 
-263 TAVDNDWRVSGKKV
+263 TALDNNIWVPDKKV
-277 TVSGTATN
+277 TVSGTARN
-285 DLAIEDPDDVTLTI
+285 DAGIVNPDDVTLTI
-299 NDDGDPT
+299 EDDGDLL
-306 LPVMFV
+306 LPSMAV
-312 RDARVTEGDSGET
+312 RDAQLTEGDSGET
-325 DMNFRVE
+325 GMDFRVD
-332 LTPRLTL
+332 LSPATTL
-339 PVTFDVRTEEIK
+339 PVTFNVRTSGID
-351 GLEGSAKPD
+351 GLAQSATSGQ
-360 HDYRTVNKSVT
+360 DYTAVNKSVT
-371 IEPGETVATISVPI
+371 IAPGETHTTVSVPI

-390 HEREIEGFRFWGSAG
+390 HELENEYFRLFGSIG
-405 SDAPARFRDNK
+405 SDAPAYFRDYV
-416 GLGTIVDNDR
+416 GEGTITDNDR

-904 PANGAAVQV
+904 PANDAAVQV

-938 VYKLRAGAAST
+938 VYKLRARSAST

-985 ADGLDNAAWA
+985 ADGLDNAAWT

-1029 KVRVTVTDNEGHEA
+1029 KVRVTVTDDEGHEA
-1043 GFESAPTPAVA
+1043 GFESAPTAAVA

-1092 VQVTPV
+1092 FQVTPV

-1105 LAVTFQANQ
+1105 LALTFQANQ
-1114 STRRLGSGNPAG
+1114 STRRVGSGNPAG

-1145 LGTPSSATVTVWD
+1145 LGTPSSAVVTVWD

-1218 NSTAVQVSV
+1218 NSAAVQVSV

-1266 DDDSPATGAVAIT
+1266 DDDSPATGAVTIT
-1279 GAAREGETLTADT
+1279 GTAGEGETLTADI

-1335 DAGAALKVRV
+1335 DAGAALRVRV

-1515 GAATGAGTATF
+1515 GAATGTGTATF
-1526 PANSA
+1526 PANEA

-1579 SPATGTVT
+1579 SPATGAVA

-1592 REGETLAAD
+1592 REGETLTAD
-1601 ISGVEDADGLDNA
+1601 ISGVKDADGLDNA

-1625 GGSGADIAGATGA
+1625 GGSGADISGATGA

-1881 PTSAVRAYTFEVTA
+1881 PTAAVRAYTFEVTA
-1895 PTVTEGGDGVTI
+1895 PTVTEGGDGMTI
-1907 LQFAVTR
+1907 LLFAVSR
-1914 SDTARRMQLGW
+1914 SDTAQRVQLGW
-1925 RLAASSTAQAGKGR
+1925 RLGASSTAQAGKGK
-1939 GRDIGGPTQGTLNF
+1939 DIGGPTQGTLNF
-1953 PRGWTVSRFV
+1953 PRANTVRYI

-1993 TFPPTVTGTIRDNDT
+1993 TFPPAVTGTILDDDT
-2008 SMVWIAPSRSVD
+2008 STVWIAPSRSVD
-2020 EGDEGVRDL
+2020 EGDEGVTDL

-2066 VTFPALSWDSQRIVF
+2066 VTFPALSWASQRIVF

-2114 AQIRNDEE
+2114 AEIRNDEE
-2122 LVLAVDPPEAVEGDS
+2122 LVLAVDPPEAVEGDR
-2137 RSDRAGLIFRLTLTD
+2137 RSDRARLIFGLTLTD
-2152 LADTDVT
+2152 LADSDVT
-2159 VDYRVESD
+2159 VDYRVD
-2167 AGTATAG
+2167 AGAGTATAG
-2174 SDFKDKSGTATIKSG
+2174 SDFKDKSGTVTIRSG
-2189 QTVATV
+2189 QTFAAV

-2212 MVFENPEG
+2212 VVFENPEG
-2220 ALLDPGSTRVTGTIL
+2220 ALLDPGS
-2235 NDDPPDGDPT
+2235 
-2245 NDNGPVV
+2245 
-2252 SIEPPE
+2252 
-2258 VAEGDSRSDRRHLTF
+2258 A
-2273 RLTLSDQADS
+2273 
-2283 DITVDYRVDAGDGAG
+2283 
-2298 TAAAGSDFKNKSGT
+2298 
-2312 VTIRS
+2312 
-2317 GRTSAVVR
+2317 
-2325 LGILEDTDF
+2325 
-2334 EPDETVVMVFE
+2334 
-2345 NPQGAVLDPGSTRV
+2345 RV

-2372 VADAVV
+2372 LAAAAGAVAEGEDAVFVLTRTGDASAPLTVAVDVSEAGSVLAGTAPTSVTFGADEAQTRLRVATADDAVEEADGSVTAALVAGSGYTVVPGSGSAAVAVFDNDGLSAATVV
-2378 AIAAESGVV
+2378 AIAAESGAV
-2387 TEGED
+2387 TEGGE

-2398 RTGEASAPLTVA
+2398 RTGEASAPLTVT
-2410 VAVGEAGS
+2410 VDVSEAGS
-2418 VLAGAAPS
+2418 VLAGAAPAS
-2426 AAVFGANETEAR
+2426 AVFGADETEAR
-2438 LRVATEDDVVDE
+2438 LRVATADDAVDE

-2465 TVAAGAGSAAVDVLD
+2465 TVAPGAGSAAVDVLD

-2487 GEPAP
+2487 EEPGL
-2492 LWSTTMTVV
+2492 LWSTTMTVAA
-2501 DFGKAVGAS
+2501 FRKAVGAS
-2510 GSDLPNRAWSE
+2510 GSDLPDGGWSE
-2521 DGVDYRLDRLKWFGP
+2521 GGIDYRLERLKWFGP
-2536 PKGLVRV
+2536 PKNLVRV
-2543 RFSRRL
+2543 RFSRR
-2549 PAVDELTLRAGA
+2549 PAAAEGLTLRAGA

-2577 PVEGAPWPVGEEVE
+2577 PVEGDPWPVGEEVE
-2591 LRLTRTA
+2591 LHLTRTV
-2598 AGEGDDGAAVP
+2598 AGEDPDGAAVP

-2621 AGAPLAFRVTLD
+2621 SGAPLAFRVTLD

-2691 TLTLSHPFGAE
+2691 TLTLSHPFGAK

-2710 TIVNTDAMP
+2710 TIANTDAMP

-2730 AGQVVE
+2730 AGQVVD

-2786 ENGPEGLDMAASR
+2786 ENGPEGLDMVASR

-2807 LAGWLAGGID
+2807 LAGWLAGGVD

-2830 GMSFARTEG
+2830 GMSFALTEG
-2839 TAESGFVSLWGRGV
+2839 TAESGFVSLWGRGA

-2864 SVDGEVATGL
+2864 SIDGDVATGL

-2898 YGGQGVGTVSSSLT
+2898 YGGQGAGTVSSSLT
-2912 GLYPWGRWEL
+2912 GLYPWGRHEL

-2930 VGGYGAG
+2930 VAGYGVG
-2937 TLTLEPEGQARIETD
+2937 TLTLEPEGGARIETD

-2985 VRSASEAARGGDG
+2985 VRSASEGAQGGDG
-2998 GMLEAARAEVTRLRL
+2998 GMLEAARGQVTRLRL

-3041 GDAESGVGV
+3041 GDAETGFGV

-3060 PSLGL
+3060 PSSGL
-3065 TAEFRGRGLLGHE
+3065 TADLRGRGLLGHE
-3078 AAGFREVGFSGSLAF
+3078 ASGFREAGFSGSLAF

-3110 LGASASGGVEA
+3110 LGASATGGVDA

-3131 GGANDAAGTA
+3131 GGADDDAGPV
-3141 DDLGRRRLE
+3141 DDLGGGRLE
-3150 ARVGYGVSAFGGRF
+3150 ARVGYGVSAFGSRF

-3177 GRDYRLGWRLTP
+3177 GRDYSLGWRLTP
-3189 AGDNAGWFELSLV
+3189 AGGDAASFDLRLE
-3202 ATRREAANDDGSEHG
+3202 ATRREAADHDRPEYGVGLQATMSW
-3217 AELRVTIR
+3217 

>member
-1 MRAESIESQG
+1 M
-11 HARAVEP
+11 
-18 RGAGGPG
+18 
-25 AAGRL
+25 
-30 RLPHDATGFRALS
+30 
-43 RTGRRPVLWLLLP
+43 WLLLP
-56 LAALLSLP
+56 LVALLSLP
-64 PAVAQAQTPS
+64 PAVVQAQGPS
-74 ISISDGSV
+74 LRVQDASV
-82 MEGAAGTT
+82 EEGD
-90 TELELEVTLNRASES
+90 S
-105 QVEVWWTT
+105 
-113 YATYAEGFGLAK
+113 GL
-125 PGVDYTRDGGTLRF
+125 
-139 APGETSKTIS
+139 
-149 IEVFGDDLDEGEYEK
+149 
-164 IIVELSFPVGAWI
+164 W
-177 ADREAEGRILD
+177 ILD
-188 DDDTPKV
+188 DDDSPKV
-195 TLVLNRDT
+195 TLVLNTNT
-203 ISENG
+203 ISENRG
-208 GEARVRARLN
+208 AATVTARLSD
-218 HPSKEETVVTVSFS
+218 PSPEETEVDISLS
-232 GWEDDYTLS
+232 GWEGDWTLS
-241 TNRTLRIAANE
+241 GSRTLSIPAGSTTGSDFLRI
-252 TTSPGPVYVSL
+252 
-263 TAVDNDWRVSGKKV
+263 TAENNNIWVPDKKV
-277 TVSGTATN
+277 TVSGTARN
-285 DLAIEDPDDVTLTI
+285 DAGIVNPDDVTLTI
-299 NDDGDPT
+299 EDDGDLL
-306 LPVMFV
+306 LPSMAV
-312 RDARVTEGDSGET
+312 RDAQLTEGDSGET
-325 DMNFRVE
+325 GMDFRVE
-332 LTPRLTL
+332 LSPATTL
-339 PVTFDVRTEEIK
+339 PVTFNVRTSEID
-351 GLEGSAKPD
+351 GIAESATSGQ
-360 HDYRTVNKSVT
+360 DYTAVNKSVT
-371 IEPGETVATISVPI
+371 IAPGETRTTVSIPI

-390 HEREIEGFRFWGSAG
+390 HELENEYFRLFGSIG
-405 SDAPARFRDNK
+405 SDAPAYFRDYV
-416 GLGTIVDNDR
+416 GEGTITDNDR

-505 VDVPFDKTVTV
+505 VDVLFDKTVTV

-553 IEERGAVTF
+553 IEERGAVAF

-647 IAAETEEVVEEQ
+647 IAAETAEVVEEQ

-664 IVTRTELNLAESLTV
+664 IVTRTELNVAESLTV
-679 NFLSNGGASLPS
+679 GFLSNGGPSLPS
-691 GTVTFAPNET
+691 GTVTFPANET
-701 TKRLGGSPWGDIDFD
+701 TARLGGSPWGDIDFD
-716 RTVRITLQD
+716 STVTITLQD

-734 SSASVAVRDEDVP
+734 SSASVTVRDEDVP

-753 ETEYVYENG
+753 ETEYVYEEG
-762 DPVAFIFTR
+762 EPVAFIFTR
-771 TTDED
+771 TEDED
-776 LSRSLTVNYRVT
+776 LPRSLTVNYRVK
-788 HIGGSSNS
+788 HITGTFSS

-810 GGAPAGNV
+810 GGEPAGNV
-818 DADGTVEITLRDGA
+818 NADGTVQITLRDGA
-832 GYRPGTPSSAVV
+832 GYRLGTPSSATV
-844 TVWDSLP
+844 TVWDSIP

-884 YEITAAG
+884 YEVTATG

-904 PANGAAVQV
+904 PANDAAVQV

-919 DSVHEANGSV
+919 DSVHEAHGSV
-929 TLALTAKAG
+929 TLALTANAG
-938 VYKLRAGAAST
+938 VYKLKARAAST

-957 SPATGTV
+957 SPATGVV

-971 EGGTLRANISGVED
+971 EGGTLRANTSGVED
-985 ADGLDNAAWA
+985 ADGLDNAAWT

-1002 PGGSAADISGAT
+1002 SGGSGADISGAT

-1029 KVRVTVTDNEGHEA
+1029 KVRVTVTDDEGHEA
-1043 GFESAPTPAVA
+1043 TFTSAPTAAVV

-1066 QVVEGGEPVAFIVTR
+1066 QVIEGGEPVAFIVTR

-1126 DIDGD
+1126 NIDAD
-1131 GTSVLVL
+1131 GTSMLVL
-1138 LDGDGYR
+1138 LDGAGYR

-1188 RVRTFTAAYETTS
+1188 RVRTFTVAYETTS

-1218 NSTAVQVSV
+1218 NDAAVQVSV

-1240 VTLTLAEDADAY
+1240 VTLTLTADADAY

-1266 DDDSPATGAVAIT
+1266 DDDSPATGAVTIA
-1279 GAAREGETLTADT
+1279 GAAGEGETLTADT

-1305 WAYQWVRT
+1305 WTYQWVRT

-1326 GATYVPVFA
+1326 SQTYMPVFA
-1335 DAGAALKVRV
+1335 DVGAALRVRV

-1378 QVIEN
+1378 QVIEE

-1418 LTFPAN
+1418 LTFAAN
-1424 ESTLRLGGS
+1424 QSTRRIGGS
-1433 PAGNVNADGT
+1433 PAGNVDADGT
-1443 VAMTLLDG
+1443 VVMTLLDG

-1462 VVTVWDSDFV
+1462 TVTVWDSDFV

-1500 RTFAAAYEVTSSGDF
+1500 RTFAVAYETTSSGDF

-1526 PANSA
+1526 PANEA

-1546 AHGSVTLTLAEDA
+1546 AHGSVTLTLTADA
-1559 DAYELGSQAASTAAV
+1559 DAYKLGSQAASTAAV

-1579 SPATGTVT
+1579 SPATGAVT
-1587 IAGAA
+1587 IAGTA
-1592 REGETLAAD
+1592 REGETLTAD
-1601 ISGVEDADGLDNA
+1601 TSGVQDADGLDNA
-1614 AWTYQWVRTPS
+1614 AWTYQWVRTPA
-1625 GGSGADIAGATGA
+1625 GGSGADISGTTGA

-1643 FADAGATFKVRVTV
+1643 FADAGATLKVRVTV

-1668 SAATAAV
+1668 SAPTAAV

-1713 LDVAYMVTASGDFGA
+1713 LDVAYMVTASGAFGA
-1728 AAGAGTAT
+1728 AAGADTAT
-1736 IPANSAA
+1736 IPANGTTA
-1743 VQVSV
+1743 QVSV

-1766 APNPE
+1766 TPNPE
-1771 AYNLGAEAAATAAVL
+1771 AYDLGAEAAATAAVL

-1800 DTAPVVGKTLRAD
+1800 DATPVVGETLTAD
-1813 ASGVDDPDGLTGRS
+1813 ASNLDDPDGLANRS

-1835 SGGTATAIAGATAAR
+1835 SGGTETAIAGATSAS
-1850 YTMVAADVGSAL
+1850 YTVVAADVGSAL
-1862 KVRAGFTDDDGTA
+1862 KVRVGFTDDDGTA

-1895 PTVTEGGDGVTI
+1895 PTVTEGGDGVTL

-1993 TFPPTVTGTIRDNDT
+1993 TFPPTVTGTILDDDT
-2008 SMVWIAPSRSVD
+2008 STVWIAPSRSVD
-2020 EGDEGVRDL
+2020 EGDAGVTEL

-2054 AGSDYTAPAPAL
+2054 AGTDYTAPAPAL
-2066 VTFPALSWDSQRIVF
+2066 VTFPALSWASQRIVF

-2114 AQIRNDEE
+2114 AEIRNDEE

-2137 RSDRAGLIFRLTLTD
+2137 RSDRARLIFGLTLTD
-2152 LADTDVT
+2152 LADSDVT
-2159 VDYRVESD
+2159 VDYRVD
-2167 AGTATAG
+2167 TGAGTATAG
-2174 SDFKDKSGTATIKSG
+2174 RDFKDKSGTVTIKSG
-2189 QTVATV
+2189 QTFAAV

-2212 MVFENPEG
+2212 VVFENPEG
-2220 ALLDPGSTRVTGTIL
+2220 ALLDPGS
-2235 NDDPPDGDPT
+2235 
-2245 NDNGPVV
+2245 
-2252 SIEPPE
+2252 
-2258 VAEGDSRSDRRHLTF
+2258 A
-2273 RLTLSDQADS
+2273 
-2283 DITVDYRVDAGDGAG
+2283 
-2298 TAAAGSDFKNKSGT
+2298 
-2312 VTIRS
+2312 
-2317 GRTSAVVR
+2317 
-2325 LGILEDTDF
+2325 
-2334 EPDETVVMVFE
+2334 
-2345 NPQGAVLDPGSTRV
+2345 RV

-2372 VADAVV
+2372 LAAAAGAVA
-2378 AIAAESGVV
+2378 
-2387 TEGED
+2387 EGED

-2398 RTGEASAPLTVA
+2398 RTGDASAPLTVTVDVSEAGSVLAGTAPTSATFGANKTRTRLRVATADDAVEEADGSVTAVLVAGPGYTVVPGSGSAA
-2410 VAVGEAGS
+2410 VAVFDNDGLSAATLVSIAAESGAVTEGGDAVFVLRRTGDASAPLTVTVDVSEAGS
-2418 VLAGAAPS
+2418 VLAGAAPA

-2438 LRVATEDDVVDE
+2438 LRVATEDDAVAE

-2465 TVAAGAGSAAVDVLD
+2465 TVAPGAGSAAVDVLD

-2487 GEPAP
+2487 EEPAP

-2510 GSDLPNRAWSE
+2510 GSDLPDRGWSE
-2521 DGVDYRLDRLKWFGP
+2521 GGVDYRLERLKWFGP
-2536 PKGLVRV
+2536 PKNLVRV
-2543 RFSRRL
+2543 RFSRR
-2549 PAVDELTLRAGA
+2549 PAAAEGLTLRAGA

-2566 AEGGSGRVFRW
+2566 AEGGPGKVFRW
-2577 PVEGAPWPVGEEVE
+2577 AVEGAPWPAGAEVE

-2598 AGEGDDGAAVP
+2598 AGDDGAADP
-2609 GVSVADARVDES
+2609 GISVADARVNES
-2621 AGAPLAFRVTLD
+2621 SGAPLAFRVTLD
-2633 EAQMSAVSVRYATSD
+2633 AAQASAVSVRYATSD
-2648 GSATAGADYVAASGV
+2648 GSAAAGADYVASSGV
-2663 VRFEAGETV
+2663 VRFEAGETA
-2672 KTVNVAVLEDS
+2672 KTVHVAVLEDS

-2691 TLTLSHPFGAE
+2691 TLTLSSPFGATI
-2702 VSDGVATG
+2702 SDGVATG
-2710 TIVNTDAMP
+2710 TIANTDAMP

-2730 AGQVVE
+2730 AGQVLD
-2736 AVEARMTAVRQAG
+2736 AVEARMTAARRPG
-2749 VEVSIAGQ
+2749 MEVSVAGR
-2757 RVGAAGAFDEA
+2757 RVGAAGALDEA
-2768 ASRGGDAVGGRL
+2768 AFRDGAL
-2780 AGGRAG
+2780 AG
-2786 ENGPEGLDMAASR
+2786 EG
-2799 DAGAAGGR
+2799 
-2807 LAGWLAGGID
+2807 LAGWLAGETD
-2817 SEERTVSGRELLA
+2817 PEERTVSDRALLT
-2830 GMSFARTEG
+2830 GTSFALTEG
-2839 TAESGFVSLWGRGV
+2839 TAESGFVSLWGRGA

-2858 GRDGEL
+2858 GRDGAL

-2874 LGADWARG
+2874 LGADWARA
-2882 DWAAGL
+2882 DRAVGL
-2888 MVGHSRGEGN
+2888 IVGHSRGKGS
-2898 YGGQGVGTVSSSLT
+2898 YRGQGAGTVSSSLT
-2912 GLYPWGRWEL
+2912 GLYPWGRHDL
-2922 NERVTVWG
+2922 NDRVTVWG
-2930 VGGYGAG
+2930 VAGYGEG
-2937 TLTLEPEGQARIETD
+2937 TLTLEPEDGARIETD
-2952 MDLAMAA
+2952 LDLAMAA
-2959 AGLRGVLMEAPAEG
+2959 AGLRGVLVEAPAEG

-2978 AKTDGLI
+2978 AKTDGLF
-2985 VRSASEAARGGDG
+2985 VRSASDGAQGSDG
-2998 GMLEAARAEVTRLRL
+2998 GLLEAADAEVTRLRL
-3013 GLEGT
+3013 GLEGAH
-3018 RAFRSEGG
+3018 AFHAAGG
-3026 WTLTPSFGLGVRHDG
+3026 GGTLTPSFGLGVRHDG
-3041 GDAESGVGV
+3041 GDAETGFGVD
-3050 EVGAGVAYAD
+3050 VGAGLAYAD
-3060 PSLGL
+3060 PSSGL
-3065 TAEFRGRGLLGHE
+3065 TADLRGRGLLAHE
-3078 AAGFREVGFSGSLAF
+3078 ASGFREVGFSGSLAF

-3110 LGASASGGVEA
+3110 VGASATGGVDA

-3131 GGANDAAGTA
+3131 GGADDDAGPA
-3141 DDLGRRRLE
+3141 DLLGRRRLE
-3150 ARVGYGVSAFGGRF
+3150 ARAGYGVATFGGRF
-3164 TGTPELGFGLSES
+3164 TGTPELGFGVSES

-3189 AGDNAGWFELSLV
+3189 AGGNAGSFELHLE
-3202 ATRREAANDDGSEHG
+3202 ATRREAATDDGSEHG
-3217 AELRVTIR
+3217 VGVRATIRW